1 MRGRIPEDVLIQV
14 RERANIVEVV
24 GAHVGLRRVGRNHVG
39 LCPFHAEKTPSFTV
53 NEDRGIFHCF
63 GCGAGGNVFSFL
75 MRLEALPFPEIVERL
90 ARQHGITLPERG
102 DDDPA
107 LREREGLFRLN
118 DQVARFFQRYLWETD
133 EAAPAR
139 TYLEERGIGR
149 DVADRFLLGY
159 SPAGSEVLVRKLR
172 ASGRPLAA
180 GVRLGLIGER
190 RGGGGHYDRFRA
202 RLMFPITDSSGR
214 VVGFGSRSV
223 PGTPSA
229 GGELPKYLNSPETPL
244 YRKGAHLYGLAVAR
258 DAIRRADRA
267 LVVEGYFDVLALA
280 QAGIAHAVASL
291 GTALTLA
298 QLQVLKRFTR
308 NVVAFFD
315 GDAAGRAAAE
325 KSLPT
330 FLEAGLWGHAAFLPA
345 GDDPDTFVRREGQDA
360 ALALL
365 ARATPLLDFYLDRAV
380 LPSST
385 PAERAMVAQ
394 RVSQWLGKIADPF
407 EYDIT
412 VRQAAERLGLGE
424 EMLRRQ
430 GVRPRAVAPA
440 PPSTK
445 APGPEALLVELMLAH
460 PAAAARVDAADG
472 LALFSDPRWRP
483 LAEEIVAAVRRGDAV
498 DPATLLSRL
507 DDATAARI
515 AGRLVG
521 EAVLANPS
529 GDAGASVHGDAA
541 AGATNDVD
549 AAVRNDAAAATSDA
563 PATVT
568 SDADA
573 AAIVTALVDDCL
585 TALRARASRVD
596 RQAILRRIRAA
607 EMEGNVDAIVQA
619 QRELDHLKRSAL
631 R

>member
-1 MRGRIPEDVLIQV
+1 MRGRIPEDVLLQV

-75 MRLEALPFPEIVERL
+75 TRLEALPFPEIVERL
-90 ARQHGITLPERG
+90 ARRYGVTLPER
-102 DDDPA
+102 DEDDPA
-107 LREREGLFRLN
+107 LRQREGLFRLN
-118 DQVARFFQRYLWETD
+118 EQAARFFQRVLWDSTA
-133 EAAPAR
+133 AAPAR
-139 TYLEERGIGR
+139 AYLEERGIGR
-149 DVADRFLLGY
+149 EVSERFLLGY
-159 SPAGSEVLVRKLR
+159 APAGSDVLVRKLR
-172 ASGRPLAA
+172 AGGRFLESA
-180 GVRLGLIGER
+180 VQLGLVAER
-190 RGGGGHYDRFRA
+190 RDKGGHYDRFRA

-229 GGELPKYLNSPETPL
+229 GGDLPKYINSPETPL
-244 YRKGAHLYGLAVAR
+244 YRKGAHLYGLALAR

-280 QAGIAHAVASL
+280 QAGIGHVVASL

-308 NVVAFFD
+308 NVIAFFD
-315 GDAAGRAAAE
+315 GDAAGQAAAE

-365 ARATPLLDFYLDRAV
+365 ARATPLLEFYLDRAV
-380 LPSST
+380 VPTST
-385 PAERAMVAQ
+385 PAERAQVAQ
-394 RVSQWLGKIADPF
+394 RVAGWLGKIGDPF

-412 VRQAAERLGLGE
+412 VRRAAEHLGLGE

-430 GVRPRAVAPA
+430 PVRAAGRPA
-440 PPSTK
+440 TPATTK
-445 APGPEALLVELMLAH
+445 APGPEALLVELMLAN
-460 PAAAARVDAADG
+460 PAAIARVDAGDG
-472 LALFSDPRWRP
+472 VALFTDPLFRS
-483 LAEEIVAAVRRGDAV
+483 LADEIVATARRGDPV

-515 AGRLVG
+515 AGRLL
-521 EAVLANPS
+521 EDTTTD
-529 GDAGASVHGDAA
+529 GDGR
-541 AGATNDVD
+541 DV
-549 AAVRNDAAAATSDA
+549 TL
-563 PATVT
+563 TK
-568 SDADA
+568 
-573 AAIVTALVDDCL
+573 LVDDCL
-585 TALRARASRVD
+585 AKLRADATLPV
-596 RQAILRRIRAA
+596 RQALLRRIRVA
-607 EMEGNVDAIVQA
+607 EMDGDVAAVEEA
-619 QRELDHLKRSAL
+619 QRELEQVKRSAA